1 MHGGIRKVTRK
12 SMDAYSALEAQYGRI
27 GKLGQAIGFLQWDQ
41 AAMMPKG
48 GASARAEEMATLHL
62 MSHELRVDPR
72 IGEWLNTVE
81 SSELD
86 SWQQANVTEMRR
98 AYRHAT
104 AVPADLVEAASLAG
118 SRCEMV
124 WRDARKADDFA
135 ALAPHLTEV
144 VRLARLRATAKS
156 EAFGVGPYDALLDQF
171 EPGTTSAEI
180 DTLFSELETFLP
192 GLIDRV
198 IEHQRENTPFT
209 WPEGPFPV
217 PQQRALGLKL
227 MATLGF
233 DFEHGRLDV
242 SAHPFCGGSPDDVRI
257 TTRYGEDDFTQSLM
271 GVIHETGHALYER
284 GLPAKWRYQPVG
296 TARSMGIHE
305 SQSLLMEMQACR
317 SRAFLKSVTP
327 VLKEAFG
334 GEGPAWE
341 QENLYRLYTRVER
354 GLIRVDADEVT
365 YPAHVILRYRLEKA
379 ILAGEL
385 EVADL
390 PTAWNEAMQ
399 NLVGIT
405 PETNRDGCMQDIHWM
420 DGTFGYFPTYT
431 LGAMTAAQLFESA
444 TKDVPEI
451 LPSISQGDFTPLVDW
466 LRTHIHGQGR
476 HLETQDLVTQATGR
490 PLDVAVFRRHLER
503 RYLG

>member
-1 MHGGIRKVTRK
+1 MN
-12 SMDAYSALEAQYGRI
+12 AYGALEAQYGRI

-48 GASARAEEMATLHL
+48 GAAGRAEEMATLHL
-62 MSHELRVDPR
+62 ISHELRVDPR
-72 IGEWLNTVE
+72 IGEWLDGV
-81 SSELD
+81 SSTGLD
-86 SWQQANVTEMRR
+86 SWQRANVREMRR
-98 AYRHAT
+98 AYRHST
-104 AVPADLVEAASLAG
+104 AVPADLVKAASLAG

-135 ALAPHLTEV
+135 TLTPHLEEV
-144 VRLARLRATAKS
+144 VRLARLRATAKG
-156 EAFGVGPYDALLDQF
+156 EAFGVAPYDALLDQF
-171 EPGTTSAEI
+171 EPGTTSADI
-180 DTLFSELETFLP
+180 DVLFGQLEDFLP
-192 GLIDRV
+192 ALIDQV
-198 IEHQRENTPFT
+198 IEHQKANTPFL
-209 WPEGPFPV
+209 WPKGPFPV

-227 MATLGF
+227 MGTLGF
-233 DFEHGRLDV
+233 DFQHGRLDV

-284 GLPAKWRYQPVG
+284 GLPAAWRYQPVG

-317 SRAFLKSVTP
+317 SRAFLKYVTP
-327 VLKEAFG
+327 VLQEAFG

-379 ILAGEL
+379 LLAAEL

-390 PTAWNEAMQ
+390 PTAWNEGMQ
-399 NLVGIT
+399 ALLGVT
-405 PETNRDGCMQDIHWM
+405 PSTNRDGCMQDIHWM

-444 TKDVPEI
+444 TEAVPEI
-451 LPSISQGDFTPLVDW
+451 LPSIAQGDFSPLVNW
-466 LRTHIHGQGR
+466 LRTKIHAEGR

-490 PLDVAVFRRHLER
+490 PLDVGIFRRHLER
-503 RYLG
+503 RYLS

>member
-1 MHGGIRKVTRK
+1 M
-12 SMDAYSALEAQYGRI
+12 SAYSALEGQYGRI
-27 GKLGQAIGFLQWDQ
+27 GKVGQAIGFLQWDQ

-48 GASARAEEMATLHL
+48 GAAGRAEEMATLHL
-62 MSHELRVDPR
+62 ISHELRVDQR
-72 IGEWLNTVE
+72 IGEWLDAVTE
-81 SSELD
+81 GELD
-86 SWQQANVTEMRR
+86 SWQRANVREMRR

-124 WRDARKADDFA
+124 WRDARKADDFD

-144 VRLARLRATAKS
+144 VRLARLRAKAKS
-156 EAFGVGPYDALLDQF
+156 EAFGVSPYDALLDQF
-171 EPGTTSAEI
+171 EPDTTSADI
-180 DTLFSELETFLP
+180 DRLFGELEAFLP
-192 GLIDRV
+192 ALIDEV
-198 IEHQRENTPFT
+198 IEHQRAHQPFV
-209 WPEGPFPV
+209 WPKGPFPI

-227 MATLGF
+227 MGVLGF

-284 GLPAKWRYQPVG
+284 GLPAQWRYQPVG

-317 SRAFLKSVTP
+317 SREFLEFVTP
-327 VLKEAFG
+327 LLQETFG

-379 ILAGEL
+379 LLAGEL
-385 EVADL
+385 EVVDL
-390 PTAWNEAMQ
+390 PGAWNEGMQ
-399 NLVGIT
+399 TLVGIT
-405 PETNRDGCMQDIHWM
+405 PPTHRDGCMQDIHWM

-444 TKDVPEI
+444 TLANPEI
-451 LPSISQGDFTPLVDW
+451 LPSIAQGDFGPLVAW
-466 LRTHIHGQGR
+466 LRTTIHGEGR
-476 HLETQDLVTQATGR
+476 HLSTGDLVTKATGK
-490 PLDVAVFRRHLER
+490 PLDVAVFKRHLEG
-503 RYLG
+503 RYLNR